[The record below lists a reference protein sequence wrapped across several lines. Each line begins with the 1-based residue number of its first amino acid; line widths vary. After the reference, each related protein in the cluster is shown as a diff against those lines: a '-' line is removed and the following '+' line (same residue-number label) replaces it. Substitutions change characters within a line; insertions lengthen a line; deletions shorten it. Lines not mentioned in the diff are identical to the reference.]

1 MLQNKNTP
9 NLLSWS
15 RICIIPLIV
24 TLLVFDNRFSAYA
37 SCVLIIIAGITDI
50 LDGLLARKYSSVSTI
65 GKFLDP
71 LADKLLVVS
80 VLIMLV
86 YLDRLFE
93 YAPLFP
99 LMVVII
105 TGREIFITG
114 LRAIA
119 RDKGIV
125 IAAGRVGKLKTWFQM
140 IAIGALVLPENSF
153 NFKAHIFGLV
163 VLFIALLLTIISA
176 VKYTTEFSRQINQID
191 VRT

>member
-15 RICIIPLIV
+15 RICITPLII
-24 TLLVFDNRFSAYA
+24 TFLVFDNRFSAYA
-37 SCVLIIIAGITDI
+37 SCVLIIIAGVTDM
-50 LDGLLARKYSSVSTI
+50 LDGLLARKYASVSVI

-86 YLDRLFE
+86 YLDRAFE

-119 RDKGIV
+119 MDKGIV

-140 IAIGALVLPENSF
+140 VAIGALVLPGDAF
-153 NFKAHIFGLV
+153 NYKAHIFGLV
-163 VLFIALLLTIISA
+163 ILFIALLLTLISA
-176 VKYTTEFSRQINQID
+176 IKYTTEFMRAIRGQTSL
-191 VRT
+191 

>member
-1 MLQNKNTP
+1 M
-9 NLLSWS
+9 
-15 RICIIPLIV
+15 
-24 TLLVFDNRFSAYA
+24 VFDNKFSAYA
-37 SCVLIIIAGITDI
+37 SCFLIIIGGITDI
-50 LDGLLARKYSSVSTI
+50 LDGVLARKFSSVSII

-86 YLDRLFE
+86 YLDRVFE

-119 RDKGIV
+119 RDKGLV
-125 IAAGRVGKLKTWFQM
+125 IAAGQLGKLKTWFQM
-140 IAIGALVLPENSF
+140 IAIGALVLPEDAFNS
-153 NFKAHIFGLV
+153 KAHLFGLFI
-163 VLFIALLLTIISA
+163 LFIALLLTLISA
-176 VKYTTEFSRQINQID
+176 IKYTTEFTREINKLD
-191 VRT
+191 VNP